1 MKVLKKLLFQ
11 LSVTFLLIISC
22 KENKKEET
30 GPSTVTMK
38 EVMAIHDEVMP
49 KLGSFGSLV
58 GELSTKED
66 STEIGLKYKSARED
80 LQSAHKT
87 MMDWM
92 RGFGD
97 KFNSDEILNGK
108 ALTEEKQKW
117 LEEEEVKIK
126 ALREQ
131 INKSVENAESLLNKH

>member
-1 MKVLKKLLFQ
+1 MKVSKKLILPFS
-11 LSVTFLLIISC
+11 LLFLLIASC
-22 KENKKEET
+22 KESKKEET
-30 GPSTVTMK
+30 GRVTMK

-58 GELSTKED
+58 GELSSKED

-80 LQSAHKT
+80 LQLAHKT
-87 MMDWM
+87 MMEWM

-108 ALTEEKQKW
+108 VLTEEKQKW
-117 LEEEEVKIK
+117 LEEEEIKIN

-131 INKSVENAESLLNKH
+131 INKSVENAKSLLNKQ